1 VCGPFSETPSG
12 GPYVTAT
19 GQVIPSVRPLG
30 PLFDTNPFV
39 STVANSSY
47 NSFQASVVHNT
58 GSLNLLVGYTYS
70 KCLDN
75 ASGLQDSTYPF
86 DPRRS
91 IGLCGFDVTHNF
103 VVSYSWLMPFEKY
116 VAATWAKKLVGGWT
130 LSGITNFATGLPI
143 SLMENDD
150 NALIG
155 ANAVPVDVPNFAGGK
170 VLFDTDPRHRNSYFD
185 TSLFSNEL
193 LGQFGNSRRRFFHGP
208 GLNNFDLALQKTT
221 KITESKE
228 LQLRFEAFNA
238 FNHAQFNNPSGEIN
252 SSTFGLVT
260 SARDPRIMQVA
271 ARFTF

>member
-1 VCGPFSETPSG
+1 
-12 GPYVTAT
+12 
-19 GQVIPSVRPLG
+19 
-30 PLFDTNPFV
+30 
-39 STVANSSY
+39 
-47 NSFQASVVHNT
+47 
-58 GSLNLLVGYTYS
+58 
-70 KCLDN
+70 
-75 ASGLQDSTYPF
+75 
-86 DPRRS
+86 
-91 IGLCGFDVTHNF
+91 VTHNF
-103 VVSYSWLMPFEKY
+103 VVSYSWLLPFEKY
-116 VAATWAKKLVGGWT
+116 VAASWAKKLVGGWT

-185 TSLFSNEL
+185 ASLFSNEL

-228 LQLRFEAFNA
+228 LQFRFEAFNA